1 METINDEMKFA
12 DMLFGGEPADELGE
26 LRLSPKTHK
35 FLLKA
40 GITTIDEL
48 LDLEVDEFKSIP
60 NISKPMIREIV
71 NKINRYMR
79 VDGVDSYPDG
89 AIIINRKYKKS
100 I

>member
-1 METINDEMKFA
+1 MKTIDDEMKFA

-48 LDLEVDEFKSIP
+48 LDLEVDRFESIP
-60 NISKPMIREIV
+60 NISKPMIREII

-79 VDGVDSYPDG
+79 VEGVEPHPDET
-89 AIIINRKYKKS
+89 IIINRKYKKG